1 MAISRCFCPVPAL
14 QSREGVCLMAYKALP
29 IPWMGPGLTAG
40 LGGPTR
46 PRRDAERYRYRRHAC
61 ASVVLA
67 CIACVPQHMKR
78 LRADFRTPATRR
90 ECRAAVAADAMTARG
105 TAAAAASAVVAADA
119 VSPPSAA
126 VHVVAARASCAQF
139 ARRGWD
145 RHEGRSPCPRV
156 SWVIGSGAAASMSS
170 RGALPW
176 ATTRPMH
183 VVHCRPEVPRRC
195 FRVFRPLR
203 VRYMSVSWSRKL
215 ILGVLEP
222 SHKCSCTWCWFPVR

>member
-1 MAISRCFCPVPAL
+1 MPDGIQSPAH
-14 QSREGVCLMAYKALP
+14 
-29 IPWMGPGLTAG
+29 IPGMGPGLTAG

-67 CIACVPQHMKR
+67 CIACVPKYMKR

-126 VHVVAARASCAQF
+126 VHVVAARASCTRF
-139 ARRGWD
+139 ARRG
-145 RHEGRSPCPRV
+145 GT
-156 SWVIGSGAAASMSS
+156 
-170 RGALPW
+170 
-176 ATTRPMH
+176 ATA
-183 VVHCRPEVPRRC
+183 PRRSVPVSQGQLGDRLRC
-195 FRVFRPLR
+195 CGECEQPWGAPVGHYEADACRALSPGGATSLFSRFSTVIHVF
-203 VRYMSVSWSRKL
+203 V
-215 ILGVLEP
+215 
-222 SHKCSCTWCWFPVR
+222 T